1 MTLDAYRE
9 WATTPL
15 VDRPQVSVVIPTYN
29 EEWRILP
36 TIGAIA
42 AEMSRRGE
50 PWELIISDDGSTD
63 TTRDLVG
70 GLELVNMRLLTS
82 PNTGKGGA
90 VKRGVMASKGEYVLF
105 ADADQSTP
113 IEQFDRLLA
122 ELTDGGADIAIG
134 SRAVDGADVAKK
146 SLLRKT
152 ISAGLN
158 LLVRVGYRIP
168 IRDTQCGFKLFTAE
182 AALPLFTMQRLERF
196 SFDLEL
202 LFLARKS
209 GMKVREVPVEWIDAP
224 GSTVS
229 PIKVS
234 VQFLKDL
241 VRIRWWQ
248 IRGRYH
254 IKPHRPRP
262 AHSTSKNQVS
272 AMRGTS

>member
-1 MTLDAYRE
+1 MALDAYRE

-15 VDRPQVSVVIPTYN
+15 TEQPQVSVVIPTYN

-42 AEMSRRGE
+42 VEMSRRGE
-50 PWELIISDDGSTD
+50 PWELIISDDGSKD
-63 TTRDLVG
+63 GTRGLVE
-70 GLELVNMRLLTS
+70 GLDLVNMRLLTS

-90 VKRGVMASKGEYVLF
+90 VKRGVLASRGRYVLF
-105 ADADQSTP
+105 AEADQSTP
-113 IEQFDRLLA
+113 IEQFDRLLSA
-122 ELTDGGADIAIG
+122 IIDGGADIAIG
-134 SRAVDGADVAKK
+134 SRAVDGSDVAKK
-146 SLLRKT
+146 SLLRKM
-152 ISAGLN
+152 ISSGLN

-182 AALPLFTMQRLERF
+182 AAKPLFDMQRLERF

-209 GMKVREVPVEWIDAP
+209 GMLVTEVPVEWIDAP

-229 PIKVS
+229 PVKVS
-234 VQFLKDL
+234 IQFLKDL

-248 IRGRYH
+248 LRGHYR
-254 IKPHRPRP
+254 IKQHRRAAGRTVVPSGG
-262 AHSTSKNQVS
+262 A
-272 AMRGTS
+272 A